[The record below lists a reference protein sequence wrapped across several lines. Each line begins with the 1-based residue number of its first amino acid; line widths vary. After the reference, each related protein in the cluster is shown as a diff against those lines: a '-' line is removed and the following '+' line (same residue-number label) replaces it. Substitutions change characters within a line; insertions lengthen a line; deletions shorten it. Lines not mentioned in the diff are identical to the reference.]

1 MMKKVK
7 YAILGDPV
15 SHSLSPAMQNAAFK
29 KLKLNCKYEKIR
41 LPLTQMKSF
50 FKKVLNSNYQGF
62 NVTIPH
68 KENVLP
74 YVDVLS
80 LEAKLIGAV
89 NTLHIQEGKIFGY
102 NTDGAGYVHSLL
114 HEKKWAARNK
124 KIVILGSGG
133 AARGIAV
140 ALSLAGAKEI
150 IFANRTLAKAKK
162 LAQEF
167 RRKLKKTKWNF
178 SSLDYNELRKIFPKA
193 DLLVNTTS
201 GGMENNTLA
210 PLPLG
215 SLPSRALVSDIVYR
229 PAKTP
234 LLKAAQKLKLK
245 IHAGLGMLLHQG
257 ALAFEI
263 WTGKPAPLSTMRQA
277 LNRIL
282 NP

>member
-1 MMKKVK
+1 MKKIK

-15 SHSLSPAMQNAAFK
+15 SHSLSPAMQNAAFE

-41 LPLTQMKSF
+41 LPFAEMKSF
-50 FKKVLNSNYQGF
+50 FKKLPLLNYQGF
-62 NVTIPH
+62 NVTVPH
-68 KENVLP
+68 KENVMS
-74 YVDVLS
+74 YVDILS
-80 LEAKLIGAV
+80 REAKLIGAV
-89 NTLHIQEGKIFGY
+89 NTLQVQQGKVFGY
-102 NTDGAGYVHSLL
+102 NTDGAGYERSLL
-114 HEKKWAARNK
+114 QEKKWKARNK

-150 IFANRTLAKAKK
+150 IFANRTLDKAKK

-167 RRKLKKTKWNF
+167 RRKLRKTKWNF
-178 SSLDYNELRKIFPKA
+178 SSLDFAELHKAFSKA

-201 GGMENNTLA
+201 GGMKNNELT
-210 PLPLG
+210 PLPLT
-215 SLPSRALVSDIVYR
+215 SLPARALVSDIVYR

-245 IHAGLGMLLHQG
+245 THAGLGMLLHQG

-263 WTGKPAPLSTMRQA
+263 WTGKAAPLNTMRQA
-277 LNRIL
+277 LNKAL
-282 NP
+282 KS